1 MKRPTDQ
8 RRSSHEGD
16 GVMEADGRITSA
28 NVVMYWLEAQRIRQA
43 AHEYVRTKYLPD
55 MVRAA
60 SRAGL
65 DLVMVTV
72 DDVVVRAL
80 PDGTRVLVQGSEVRA
95 DSCFFHTKLM
105 TWPDAQADAW
115 RMLSLFDVLEAAGF
129 HTTVP
134 TALNITTNDKLLTLL
149 RYVDFEATPIPTWR
163 ISTRQFTW
171 LPIRDLGLDYPLV
184 VKPANWGAGYG
195 IVRVETPQELQA
207 VLQLS
212 GAGELNMVIQPW
224 LGPDTV
230 DYRVYCIDGIARRA
244 CTRKPQTGA
253 VASNTFQGGALEY
266 IDVPQRL
273 VAPAERIA
281 KSLGLAY
288 ACVDFLEAGGK
299 IWLSEIEADGAAN
312 TDAGLSTARFAAYRR
327 QFDRYVRALRKLLS
341 PQE

>member
-1 MKRPTDQ
+1 M
-8 RRSSHEGD
+8 
-16 GVMEADGRITSA
+16 AD
-28 NVVMYWLEAQRIRQA
+28 VVMYWLEAQRIRRA
-43 AHEYVRTKYLPD
+43 AQEYFRTKYLPE
-55 MVRAA
+55 MVHAA
-60 SRAGL
+60 SQAGM

-72 DDVVVRAL
+72 DDIVVQAVPGKAK
-80 PDGTRVLVQGSEVRA
+80 VLVQGSEVRA
-95 DSCFFHTKLM
+95 DSCFFHNKLM

-115 RMLSLFDVLEAAGF
+115 RLLSLFNVLEAAGF

-134 TALNITTNDKLLTLL
+134 ASLNIATNDKLLTLL
-149 RYVDFEATPIPTWR
+149 RYPDPEAAPIPTWR

-171 LPIRDLGLDYPLV
+171 LPVGDLGMNYPLV

-195 IVRVETPQELQA
+195 IIRVETPQELQQ

-230 DYRVYCIDGIARRA
+230 DYRVYCIEGSARRA

-253 VASNTFQGGALEY
+253 VASNTFQGGVLEY

-273 VAPAERIA
+273 VAPSERIA

-288 ACVDFLEAGGK
+288 ACIDFLEAGGK
-299 IWLSEIEADGAAN
+299 IWLSEVEADGAAN
-312 TDAGLSTARFAAYRR
+312 REAELTAARFAAYRR
-327 QFDRYVRALRKLLS
+327 QFDRFVQACGT
-341 PQE
+341 PQT

>member
-1 MKRPTDQ
+1 M
-8 RRSSHEGD
+8 G
-16 GVMEADGRITSA
+16 ADVRMTGSD
-28 NVVMYWLEAQRIRQA
+28 VVMYWLEAQRVRRSAQ
-43 AHEYVRTKYLPD
+43 EFVRTKYLPD
-55 MVRAA
+55 MVHAA
-60 SRAGL
+60 SQAGV

-72 DDVVVRAL
+72 DDIVVRAV
-80 PDGTRVLVQGSEVRA
+80 PGETKVLVQGNEVRA

-115 RMLSLFDVLEAAGF
+115 RLLSLFGVLEAAGF

-134 TALNITTNDKLLTLL
+134 TSLNIATNDKLLTLL
-149 RYVDFEATPIPTWR
+149 KYADSEVALIPTWR

-171 LPIRDLGLDYPLV
+171 LPVSDLCMDYPLI

-195 IVRVETPQELQA
+195 IIRIETPQELQA

-230 DYRVYCIDGIARRA
+230 DYRVYCIDGSARRA
-244 CTRKPQTGA
+244 CTRKPRAGA
-253 VASNTFQGGALEY
+253 VASNTFQGGVLEY

-273 VAPAERIA
+273 VVPAERIA

-288 ACVDFLEAGGK
+288 ACVDFLEANSR

-312 TDAGLSTARFAAYRR
+312 TDTELNVARFAAYRR
-327 QFDRYVRALRKLLS
+327 QFDRHVRANQGTALA
-341 PQE
+341 PQADVLVLALT